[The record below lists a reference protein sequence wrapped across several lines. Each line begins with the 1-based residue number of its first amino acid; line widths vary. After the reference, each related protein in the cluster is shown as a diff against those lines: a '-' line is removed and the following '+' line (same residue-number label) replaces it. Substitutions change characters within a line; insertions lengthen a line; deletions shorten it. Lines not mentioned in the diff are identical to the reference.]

1 MKDFLKYT
9 LATITGMVI
18 CFVAL
23 SIISMISLIGMLA
36 AESTT
41 TQVKSNSVFALSLSG
56 VLTERSSE
64 NPFATIM
71 GEETSMGLDNILN
84 AIDKAKD
91 NADIK
96 GIYIEAGAF
105 VSDSPASSQAIR
117 NKLEEFKK
125 SGKWIIAYAD
135 TYTQTTYYICS
146 VADKVYIN
154 PIGMLDWHGLSAQ
167 PMFYKDL
174 MAKFGVKVQ
183 LTKVGKY
190 KSAPETFTADKMSDA
205 NREQVSVYMNNIWQ
219 AMVSE
224 VSKSRKISAE
234 KLNQLADEYQLFKE
248 PTELKKNGLVDG
260 LLYADGIKSEI
271 KKKLGLDKDKS
282 INQLTLS
289 DMANIESDTDNDG
302 DEIAVYYAF
311 GSIVDS
317 APEGVGSTGQYIVG
331 DKVSKDLQDLA
342 DDDNV
347 KAVVV
352 RVNSGGGSA
361 YASEQI
367 WHAMT
372 LLKAKKPVVVSM
384 GGMAA
389 SGGYYMSCPA
399 NYIFAENTTITGSIG
414 IYGTFPDFSGLLTE
428 KLGIK
433 FDEINTNKNS
443 GLGTLARPFNEE
455 EMAMLNAYVGRGYQ
469 LFRKRVADGRNMS
482 VNSVEAIAQGRVW
495 TGGDALK
502 IKLID
507 EIGGIDKAIDKAAKL
522 AKVSDYH
529 SCSYPAE
536 DDWLTQLLGIA
547 TGGNNYLDEQLR
559 ATLGEYYAPFVY
571 LKTINKQSAIQARL
585 PYELVIR

>member
-1 MKDFLKYT
+1 MKQFLKYT
-9 LATITGMVI
+9 LATIVGTLI
-18 CFVAL
+18 VAVSL
-23 SIISMISLIGMLA
+23 CIISVVAIVGMAASEQLSTEVKGNSILALNLSGMLA
-36 AESTT
+36 
-41 TQVKSNSVFALSLSG
+41 
-56 VLTERSSE
+56 ERSEGGMVS
-64 NPFATIM
+64 TIL
-71 GEETSMGLDNILN
+71 GEDSAPGLNDILE
-84 AIDKAKD
+84 AIDKAKTND
-91 NADIK
+91 KVK

-117 NKLEEFKK
+117 KKLEDFKK
-125 SGKWIIAYAD
+125 SGKWIVAYGD
-135 TYTQTTYYICS
+135 QFTQTTYYICS

-174 MAKFGVKVQ
+174 LAKFGVKVQ

-190 KSAPETFTADKMSDA
+190 KSAPETYTADKMSDA

-219 AMVSE
+219 SMVND
-224 VSKSRKISAE
+224 VAQSRKISAE
-234 KLNQLADEYQLFKE
+234 KLNLLADEYQAFKD
-248 PTELKKNGLVDG
+248 PTELKKSGLVDG
-260 LLYADGIKSEI
+260 LLYSDQIKSEI
-271 KKKLGLDKDKS
+271 KKKLSLGKDDS
-282 INQLTLS
+282 INQLTVS
-289 DMANIESDTDNDG
+289 DMINTPSDTKG

-317 APEGVGSTGQYIVG
+317 APSGVGATDSYIVG

-342 DDDNV
+342 DDDDV

-399 NYIFAENTTITGSIG
+399 NYIFAETTTITGSIG
-414 IYGTFPDFSGLLTE
+414 IFGMIPDFSGLLTD
-428 KLGIK
+428 KLGVK
-433 FDEINTNKNS
+433 FDEINTNKHS
-443 GLGTLARPFNEE
+443 GMGTLARPFNEE
-455 EMAMLNAYVGRGYQ
+455 EMAMLNAYVGRGYE
-469 LFRKRVADGRNMS
+469 LFRKRVADGRHLS
-482 VNSVEAIAQGRVW
+482 VNSVEQIAQGRVW

-522 AKVSDYH
+522 AKVGEYH
-529 SCSYPAE
+529 SKGYPVEA
-536 DDWLTQLLGIA
+536 DWMTQLLGSVS
-547 TGGNNYLDEQLR
+547 GGSDNYLDDQLR

-571 LKTINKQSAIQARL
+571 MKTINRQSAIQARL
-585 PYELVIR
+585 PYELVIK